1 MKEGVGFLVVVLLLA
16 FWFFYPVCWFG
27 ILCLARFLILV
38 CMDFLSSL
46 TIFSCFSEV
55 GGGEKLATGFSSGIW
70 HSYFAAT
77 AVVVGI
83 PAWDEGCWLLNP
95 S

>member
-1 MKEGVGFLVVVLLLA
+1 
-16 FWFFYPVCWFG
+16 
-27 ILCLARFLILV
+27 
-38 CMDFLSSL
+38 MDFFPLSP
-46 TIFSCFSEV
+46 FFHVFSEV
-55 GGGEKLATGFSSGIW
+55 GGGEKLATGFSGGIW